1 MAHEQATPSVLP
13 DLTIERIET
22 VAVRVPLDK
31 VYKGSH
37 YRMTHRS
44 TIVTRIHTASGI
56 IGEAYA
62 GDEDAGLADIN
73 AIILNEIAPILI
85 GEDAFATE
93 RCWALARPATWD
105 ILRDRR
111 LGLVA
116 TACIDVAIWDA
127 VGKAL
132 GMPLYKLWGG
142 YRDRV
147 PVITIGGYYGSDANI
162 TAEVSGLVESGFS
175 GMKFKIGG
183 LTPEEDAVRFREAR
197 AAAGPDFKLAVD
209 ANQGWTPAQAIRFT
223 QLVDD
228 CDIMWFEEPCVWQ
241 NDRRAMRD
249 VRLASG
255 VPVCAGQSEFSAAG
269 CRDLMETGSIDFCNF
284 DSSWSGGPTEW
295 RRAAAIASVY
305 DVRMAHHEEPQVASH
320 LLASI
325 PHGTFLEYF
334 HPQRDP
340 IWHNIIA
347 NKPELKNGHIELP
360 KGPGL
365 GWELDLDYID
375 RYRTEFTLSPAAE

>member
-1 MAHEQATPSVLP
+1 MTQDPGARALP

-22 VAVRVPLDK
+22 VAVRVPLDR

-44 TIVTRIHTASGI
+44 TIITRIYTASGI
-56 IGEAYA
+56 VGEAYA

-73 AIILNEIAPILI
+73 AIILNEIAPVLI

-93 RCWALARPATWD
+93 RCWQLARPATWD

-116 TACIDVAIWDA
+116 TACVDVAIWDA

-132 GMPLYKLWGG
+132 NMPLHKLWGG
-142 YRDRV
+142 YRTQV
-147 PVITIGGYYGSDANI
+147 PVITIGGYYAADADI
-162 TAEVSGLVESGFS
+162 TAEVRGLVDAQFA

-183 LTPEEDAVRFREAR
+183 LTPEEDAIRFREAR
-197 AAAGPDFKLAVD
+197 KAAGPDFKLAVD
-209 ANQGWTPAQAIRFT
+209 ANQGWTPAEAIRFA

-249 VRLASG
+249 VRLAGG

-347 NKPELKNGHIELP
+347 NKPKLENGHIQLP
-360 KGPGL
+360 TGPGL
-365 GWELDLDYID
+365 GWELDLDYIAK
-375 RYRTEFTLSPAAE
+375 YRTELTVPEPTH